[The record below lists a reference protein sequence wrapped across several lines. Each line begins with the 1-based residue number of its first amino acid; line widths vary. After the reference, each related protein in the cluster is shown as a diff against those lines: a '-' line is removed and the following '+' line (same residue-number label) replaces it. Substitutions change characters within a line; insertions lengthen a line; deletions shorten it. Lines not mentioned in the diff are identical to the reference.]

1 MRKVFPVLVA
11 LLTLYSC
18 SAPSTLYY
26 WGGTQNETTAY
37 ENLAYLSYEKQ
48 TPKSICDLVAL
59 YEDMVTNPGG
69 ARRVPPPGICAE
81 YGYLLLQPETATVF
95 MNNATNRQK
104 RLFESSDYVVLF
116 RERGKELLEMEIR
129 LYPESVCFI
138 RPILKRIAK

>member
-1 MRKVFPVLVA
+1 MRKAFLALVA

-18 SAPSTLYY
+18 GTPNTLYY
-26 WGGTQNETTAY
+26 WGDIQDGTTAY

-69 ARRVPPPGICAE
+69 ARQVPPPGICAE

-95 MNNATNRQK
+95 MENASKRQK

-116 RERGKELLEMEIR
+116 RERGKELLEKEIQ
-129 LYPESVCFI
+129 LYPESIRFI
-138 RPILKRIAK
+138 QPILKRIAK